1 MGQDR
6 GGMRKGAGRK
16 KLAQNEKRITIA
28 MRVRSH
34 YKAWLQEQADLQGES
49 IGKIIE
55 VLIDSFNEMSK
66 EDGE

>member
-28 MRVRSH
+28 MRVKPS
-34 YKAWLQEQADLQGES
+34 YKAWLKEQSEISGES
-49 IGKIIE
+49 IGKIVE
-55 VLIDSFNEMSK
+55 LLIDDYCEHYM
-66 EDGE
+66 